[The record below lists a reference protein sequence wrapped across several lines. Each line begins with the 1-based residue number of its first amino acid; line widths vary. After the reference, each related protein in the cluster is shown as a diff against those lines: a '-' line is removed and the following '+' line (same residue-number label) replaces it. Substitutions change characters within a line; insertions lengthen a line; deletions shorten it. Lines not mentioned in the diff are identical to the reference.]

1 VPSPSSGGCS
11 TSRRR
16 RDGDRPAQPG
26 FQEILGF
33 IQQARFRALR
43 AVNQELVDPYWRI
56 GEQLSRRIQ
65 AEGWG
70 QGTIEELA
78 AWIGAQEPGIR
89 GFSAQNL
96 WRMRQFFETYRGDE
110 FLSPLVRE
118 LPWSHNMSV
127 INKCKSR
134 EERAFYL
141 KRAVQERWGRR
152 ELERQM
158 SAGLFEQ
165 ALLGKPQLS
174 SVMKHTYP
182 QAERIFKDRHLVDFV
197 DLPEP
202 HSERDL
208 QRALLRH
215 LKDFLL
221 ELGRDFCFIGS
232 EYPIQVGRRD
242 FAIDLLFYHRG
253 LQALVAIELKIGEF
267 EPEHMG
273 KLAFYL
279 EALDRYHRKPHEAP
293 SIGVLL
299 CKSREAEV
307 VEFAL
312 NRTLSPALVAE
323 YQTKLPNKHMLQAKL
338 EAFYAIVEDQRG
350 QNRTGS

>member
-1 VPSPSSGGCS
+1 MNGETIPRSKRASSG
-11 TSRRR
+11 
-16 RDGDRPAQPG
+16 DARPAQPG
-26 FQEILGF
+26 FHEILGF
-33 IQQARFRALR
+33 IQQSHFRALR
-43 AVNQELVDPYWRI
+43 AVNQELVDLYWRI

-78 AWIGAQEPGIR
+78 TWISSHEPGIR

-118 LPWSHNMSV
+118 LPWSHNMSI

-141 KRAVQERWGRR
+141 KLAVQERWGRR

-158 SAGLFEQ
+158 NGGLFEQ
-165 ALLGKPQLS
+165 TLLGKPQLS
-174 SVMKHTYP
+174 AAMKTTHP
-182 QAERIFKDRHLVDFV
+182 QAEQIFKDRDLVDVV

-202 HSERDL
+202 HSESDL
-208 QRALLRH
+208 QRALLQH
-215 LKDFLL
+215 LKHFLL

-232 EYPIQVGRRD
+232 EFPIQVGKRD
-242 FAIDLLFYHRG
+242 FAIDLLFFHRG

-279 EALDRYHRKPHEAP
+279 EALDRHHRKPHEAP

-299 CKSREAEV
+299 CKSRDAEV

-323 YQTKLPNKHMLQAKL
+323 YQTKLPDKHMLQAKL
-338 EAFYAIVEDQRG
+338 EEFYAIVEDR
-350 QNRTGS
+350 REECC